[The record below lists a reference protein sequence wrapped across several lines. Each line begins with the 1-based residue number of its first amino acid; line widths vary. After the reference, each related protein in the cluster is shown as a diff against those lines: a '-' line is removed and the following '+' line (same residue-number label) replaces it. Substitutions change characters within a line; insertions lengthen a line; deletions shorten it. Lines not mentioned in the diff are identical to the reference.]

1 MVTESA
7 KAQAKQS
14 NVQPGSPSKQKT
26 EGCESTPRSIDARSW
41 CAAQNLC
48 NRSHHPTALTDKI
61 SSLTAFLP
69 QHPLLPSFLPTLS
82 YPWLLYFCTSSPSVG
97 KKWTNPQALQDPKS
111 RTGSTRPSSGTH
123 LTFSPFLAGKDI
135 KGFEIMIQ
143 QVHLSVKPISN
154 TRLIQWTLWAQRSLM
169 PYITDYSSW

>member
-14 NVQPGSPSKQKT
+14 NVQPGSPSKPSKQKT

-48 NRSHHPTALTDKI
+48 NRSHHPTALTDNI

-69 QHPLLPSFLPTLS
+69 QPPLLPSFLPTLS
-82 YPWLLYFCTSSPSVG
+82 YPWLLYFCTSSLAASTIMRQFPTSHTPSQSFSG
-97 KKWTNPQALQDPKS
+97 KEMNQSAGAS
-111 RTGSTRPSSGTH
+111 GS
-123 LTFSPFLAGKDI
+123 K
-135 KGFEIMIQ
+135 K
-143 QVHLSVKPISN
+143 
-154 TRLIQWTLWAQRSLM
+154 
-169 PYITDYSSW
+169 